1 MDNNERAAVN
11 AAYLAFL
18 QTISHLPPD
27 ERRRQRARWRNAND
41 KEWAAAKANRELRY
55 KLSGGRMESYRK
67 WEREYRKKPEV
78 RIKRALRRRLQNAV
92 ECQKTVR
99 RFKTRET
106 IGCSAEQ
113 LKLWI
118 EGQWKRGMSWENYGT
133 KWEIDHIVPISKFSL
148 TDPEEQKKAN
158 HFTNLQP
165 LWKVE
170 NQGKR
175 DKIRNAQLGLLIAA

>member
-1 MDNNERAAVN
+1 MNYNNDSTAVN
-11 AAYLAFL
+11 AAKAEFL
-18 QTISHLPPD
+18 QSIPHLHGN
-27 ERRRQRARWRNAND
+27 ERRRALDKWKRAND
-41 KEWAAAKANRELRY
+41 PEWKAKQAARQKRFKPKRKEWYPA
-55 KLSGGRMESYRK
+55 

-175 DKIRNAQLGLLIAA
+175 DKIRNAQLGLIIAA

>member
-1 MDNNERAAVN
+1 MDNKLSPAVN
-11 AAYLAFL
+11 AAYKAFCE
-18 QTISHLPPD
+18 TISHLPKKD
-27 ERRRQRARWRNAND
+27 RRREQDRWRRQNIPEWNEANLARGR
-41 KEWAAAKANRELRY
+41 KFRKTEKAKTWY
-55 KLSGGRMESYRK
+55 QQ